1 MRIQSR
7 SGASPARR
15 QGITF
20 LRPWSSPDE
29 HRADCTERPAHP
41 GRGRRPALRGP
52 ENGQPLGHGGQDP
65 IHSHPRRAP
74 ALPAVGDHGDDRG
87 QRPEPLT
94 EQPVVAAAASA
105 PVPQPDR
112 EDAGR
117 ADQIA
122 AGLVAEAVS
131 VAMRAQADHA
141 SADLV
146 AASAAVVAA
155 ARRTAAAARRSRE
168 GRAQAAEQAAEAIAD
183 HAFRTATDLKL
194 RAEAAARQL
203 NQAALEAAAL
213 VVSANHKGH
222 EQEDAAAA
230 LQVAEHVKAAAVS
243 VAEDSAEA
251 AVRLADAVTAAA
263 AAVASTVSATDRAIE
278 GEVAKVAAALQFA
291 AAAQARHVAAETDA
305 RASATAI
312 VARDAARAVR
322 RRDLE
327 AGTNRSPDSNHEVS
341 GATPVLVR
349 F

>member
-1 MRIQSR
+1 MNTVPTAPNDLLTPAEVAALLYVDPKTVSRWAMAGKIQSIR
-7 SGASPARR
+7 TPGGHRR
-15 QGITF
+15 F
-20 LRPWSSPDE
+20 LRSEIMAMMAGSD
-29 HRADCTERPAHP
+29 
-41 GRGRRPALRGP
+41 
-52 ENGQPLGHGGQDP
+52 
-65 IHSHPRRAP
+65 
-74 ALPAVGDHGDDRG
+74 
-87 QRPEPLT
+87 PEPLT
-94 EQPVVAAAASA
+94 DQPMIVATAAAV
-105 PVPQPDR
+105 PPQPDR

-117 ADQIA
+117 ADQVA

-168 GRAQAAEQAAEAIAD
+168 GRAQAAEEAAEAIAD
-183 HAFRTATDLKL
+183 HAYRTASDLKL
-194 RAEAAARQL
+194 RADASARQL
-203 NQAALEAAAL
+203 TQAALEAAAL
-213 VVSANHKGH
+213 VASASHVGH

-230 LQVAEHVKAAAVS
+230 LQLAEHVKAAAVS

-251 AVRLADAVTAAA
+251 AVRLANAVTAAA

-291 AAAQARHVAAETDA
+291 ATAQARHVAAETDA

-327 AGTNRSPDSNHEVS
+327 AGANRGPDSQDICPN
-341 GATPVLVR
+341 PVLVGL
-349 F
+349 